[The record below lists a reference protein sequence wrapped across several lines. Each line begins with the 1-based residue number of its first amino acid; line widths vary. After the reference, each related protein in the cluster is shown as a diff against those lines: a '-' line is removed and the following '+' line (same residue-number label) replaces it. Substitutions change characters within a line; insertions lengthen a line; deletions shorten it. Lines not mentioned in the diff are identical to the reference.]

1 MQHVTPS
8 SQAFLRLHDII
19 GTKGDPQANPPIP
32 PKPALIPVGRTTWLD
47 GVREGRYPQPTR
59 ALGRRITAW
68 AASDIYAF
76 IEKMRQAA

>member
-1 MQHVTPS
+1 MHLSPVTS
-8 SQAFLRLHDII
+8 AAFLRLHDII

-32 PKPALIPVGRTTWLD
+32 AKPGLIPVSRTTWLD

-68 AASDIYAF
+68 SASDIYEF
-76 IEKMRQAA
+76 IEKMKAAA